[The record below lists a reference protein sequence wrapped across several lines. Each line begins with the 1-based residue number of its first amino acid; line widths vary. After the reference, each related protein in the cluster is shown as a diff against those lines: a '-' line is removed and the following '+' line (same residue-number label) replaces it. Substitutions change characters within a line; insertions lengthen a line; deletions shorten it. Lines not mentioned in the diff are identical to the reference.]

1 MEFLFRCG
9 CTLSGFWRRWLDGW
23 IGVLEKVAGNVRIH
37 GERGLERVAEVAE
50 QVAAK
55 EVA

>member
-1 MEFLFRCG
+1 MHAERVLE
-9 CTLSGFWRRWLDGW
+9 TMAGW
-23 IGVLEKVAGNVRIH
+23 MDWVLEKVAGNVRIH

-50 QVAAK
+50 QVAAE